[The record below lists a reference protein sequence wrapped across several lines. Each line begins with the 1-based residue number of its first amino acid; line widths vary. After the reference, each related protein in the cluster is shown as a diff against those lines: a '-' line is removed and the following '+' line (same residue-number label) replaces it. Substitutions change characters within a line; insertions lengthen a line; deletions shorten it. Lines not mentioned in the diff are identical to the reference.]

1 MLEIVRLLASSPWLW
16 AAVFVIA
23 ALDALLPFMPSETT
37 VVLVGV
43 LIAPSA
49 FGLGQLIL
57 VAAAGAFAGDTA
69 AYFLGRSTGAAVLTR
84 LMRRERGAR
93 AREWAQRQLERRGR
107 LLIVFGRYVPG
118 GRAATLATAGAL
130 GFSPSWF
137 LPPEVAGVLL
147 WGTQAALVG
156 FVGGTAFQ
164 DEPLTGMA
172 VSYGF
177 IVLVVIGTAVVHR
190 LRRPHNGVER
200 AQRLLDALDGD

>member
-1 MLEIVRLLASSPWLW
+1 MLEIVRELAASPWLW
-16 AAVFVIA
+16 AAVFLIA
-23 ALDALLPFMPSETT
+23 GLDALLPFMPSETT

-43 LIAPSA
+43 LVAPSA
-49 FGLGQLIL
+49 VGLGQLVL

-69 AYFLGRSTGAAVLTR
+69 AYVLGRTTGNAVLTR
-84 LMRRERGAR
+84 LMRRERGIQ

-130 GFSPSWF
+130 GFPPAWF
-137 LPPEVAGVLL
+137 LPPELAGVLL

-156 FVGGTAFQ
+156 FIGGIAFQ
-164 DEPLTGMA
+164 DQPLMGMA

-177 IVLVVIGTAVVHR
+177 VVLVVIGTALVHR
-190 LRRPHNGVER
+190 LRRAEVR
-200 AQRLLDALDGD
+200 R

>member
-1 MLEIVRLLASSPWLW
+1 VLEIVRELAASPWLW
-16 AAVFVIA
+16 AAVFLIA
-23 ALDALLPFMPSETT
+23 GLDALLPFMPSETT

-43 LIAPSA
+43 LIAPSVVG
-49 FGLGQLIL
+49 FGQLVL

-69 AYFLGRSTGAAVLTR
+69 AYLLGRSTGSAVLTR
-84 LMRRERGAR
+84 LMRRERGTR

-130 GFSPSWF
+130 GFPPAWF

-147 WGTQAALVG
+147 WGTQAALVR
-156 FVGGTAFQ
+156 FVGGTAFR
-164 DEPLTGMA
+164 DRPLMGMA

-177 IVLVVIGTAVVHR
+177 VLLVVIATAITHR
-190 LRRPHNGVER
+190 IRHGGITLRGRR
-200 AQRLLDALDGD
+200 

>member
-1 MLEIVRLLASSPWLW
+1 MLDLVRELAASPWLW
-16 AAVFVIA
+16 VVVFLIA
-23 ALDALLPFMPSETT
+23 GLDALLPFMPSETT

-43 LIAPSA
+43 LVAPSA
-49 FGLGQLIL
+49 AGLTQLIL
-57 VAAAGAFAGDTA
+57 VAAAGAFFGDVA
-69 AYFLGRSTGAAVLTR
+69 AYLLGRGTGNAVLTR
-84 LMRRERGAR
+84 LTRAERGIR

-137 LPPEVAGVLL
+137 LPPELAGVLL

-164 DEPLTGMA
+164 DQPLTGMA

-177 IVLVVIGTAVVHR
+177 VILVVVGSAITHR
-190 LRRPHNGVER
+190 LRHSGLAPRSR
-200 AQRLLDALDGD
+200 R

>member
-1 MLEIVRLLASSPWLW
+1 MLEIVRALANSPWLW
-16 AAVFVIA
+16 TAVFFIA

-43 LIAPSA
+43 LIAPSVV
-49 FGLGQLIL
+49 GLGQLVL

-69 AYFLGRSTGAAVLTR
+69 AYYLGRTTGNAVLTR
-84 LMRRERGAR
+84 LMRRERGNQ

-130 GFSPSWF
+130 GFTPAWF

-147 WGTQAALVG
+147 WGTQASLIG
-156 FVGGTAFQ
+156 FVGGSTFQ
-164 DEPLTGMA
+164 DQPLMGMA

-177 IVLVVIGTAVVHR
+177 VVLVVIGSAIIHR
-190 LRRPHNGVER
+190 IRHSGLTLRSRR
-200 AQRLLDALDGD
+200 

>member
-1 MLEIVRLLASSPWLW
+1 MLDLVRELAASPWLW
-16 AAVFVIA
+16 AAVFLIA
-23 ALDALLPFMPSETT
+23 GLDALLPFMPSETT

-49 FGLGQLIL
+49 AGLAQLIL
-57 VAAAGAFAGDTA
+57 VAAAGAFAGDVA
-69 AYFLGRSTGAAVLTR
+69 AYLLGRSSGNAVLTR
-84 LMRRERGAR
+84 IMRRENGIR
-93 AREWAQRQLERRGR
+93 AREWAQRQLETRGR
-107 LLIVFGRYVPG
+107 LLIIFGRYVPG

-156 FVGGTAFQ
+156 FVGGATFQ
-164 DEPLTGMA
+164 DQPLLGMT

-177 IVLVVIGTAVVHR
+177 VILMVVGSAITHR
-190 LRRPHNGVER
+190 IRHSGLILWGRR
-200 AQRLLDALDGD
+200 

>member
-1 MLEIVRLLASSPWLW
+1 MLELVRELANSPWLW
-16 AAVFVIA
+16 TAVFFIA

-43 LIAPSA
+43 LVAPSA
-49 FGLGQLIL
+49 TGLIQLIL
-57 VAAAGAFAGDTA
+57 VAAAGAFAGDVA
-69 AYFLGRSTGAAVLTR
+69 AFYLGRTTGNAVLTR
-84 LMRRERGAR
+84 LTRRERGVQ
-93 AREWAQRQLERRGR
+93 AREWAHQQLIRRGR

-164 DEPLTGMA
+164 DQPLLGMA

-177 IVLVVIGTAVVHR
+177 VILVVVGSAVAHR
-190 LRRPHNGVER
+190 VRHNGLTLR
-200 AQRLLDALDGD
+200 SRR